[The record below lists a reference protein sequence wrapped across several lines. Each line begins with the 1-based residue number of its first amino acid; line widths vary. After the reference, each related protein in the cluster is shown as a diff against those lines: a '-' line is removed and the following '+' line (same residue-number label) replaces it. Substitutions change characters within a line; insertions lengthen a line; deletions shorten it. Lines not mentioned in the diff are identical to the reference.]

1 MTVVQVVRSVVFSKE
16 KLWTKAVLFVGLVV
30 LLKYGNLPPFCMEKF
45 QWCISCASKGFDA
58 LARVREGSCEDN
70 ENSGKKSCSH
80 LARSTL
86 PGVRGSLLH
95 KVLYE
100 EVSPRGPTPAYVA
113 IVSCSSEAK
122 NEEQESK
129 IAPKIAL
136 VSSLAR
142 PKPRVPFL
150 GLPYLRHFL
159 RDLWLSFLVL
169 CT

>member
-1 MTVVQVVRSVVFSKE
+1 M
-16 KLWTKAVLFVGLVV
+16 
-30 LLKYGNLPPFCMEKF
+30 
-45 QWCISCASKGFDA
+45 
-58 LARVREGSCEDN
+58 REGSCEDN

-100 EVSPRGPTPAYVA
+100 NVSPRGPTPAYVA

-129 IAPKIAL
+129 IARKMAL

-142 PKPRVPFL
+142 PKPRIPLPALLLAPFFARSLTLVPRSLRLNHTETIATQARRISKLENQFL
-150 GLPYLRHFL
+150 YAQKPT
-159 RDLWLSFLVL
+159 SFRY
-169 CT
+169 

>member
-1 MTVVQVVRSVVFSKE
+1 MP
-16 KLWTKAVLFVGLVV
+16 G
-30 LLKYGNLPPFCMEKF
+30 
-45 QWCISCASKGFDA
+45 
-58 LARVREGSCEDN
+58 REGSCEDN

-86 PGVRGSLLH
+86 PGRRGSLLH

-129 IAPKIAL
+129 IARKMAL

-142 PKPRVPFL
+142 PKPRIPLPALLLAPFFARSLTLVPSSLLLNHTETLATQARRISKLENQFL
-150 GLPYLRHFL
+150 CVQKPT
-159 RDLWLSFLVL
+159 SFRY
-169 CT
+169 